1 MKHARPL
8 SPADRD
14 RALARLRTM
23 TIATTLAG
31 VAAVGGFGTIAAASY
46 RGATTT
52 DPVTAAVT
60 ISDQATA
67 AAATATTTPTDPSS
81 ATSAATTAPNV
92 TPAPTVTPTSG
103 SAHASTG
110 GS

>member
-8 SPADRD
+8 SPAERD
-14 RALARLRTM
+14 RAVARLRTM

-31 VAAVGGFGTIAAASY
+31 IAAVGGFATIAAASD
-46 RGATTT
+46 RGEATT
-52 DPVTAAVT
+52 DAVTAAVT
-60 ISDQATA
+60 TSDQAT
-67 AAATATTTPTDPSS
+67 TTTTTDQSS
-81 ATSAATTAPNV
+81 TASTATTAP
-92 TPAPTVTPTSG
+92 TVASPSG

>member
-14 RALARLRTM
+14 RAVARLRTI
-23 TIATTLAG
+23 TVGTT
-31 VAAVGGFGTIAAASY
+31 VAAIAALGGFASIAAASY
-46 RGATTT
+46 RGEATT
-52 DPVTAAVT
+52 DAVTAAVT
-60 ISDQATA
+60 TSGQTT
-67 AAATATTTPTDPSS
+67 TATTTDQSS
-81 ATSAATTAPNV
+81 ATSAPTT
-92 TPAPTVTPTSG
+92 APTVTAAPTVTSMTG